1 MKTAPPQRPDGRARR
16 AFAVSYV
23 TAEATPLPDLA
34 AAGARRGRPAF
45 NPEDELSYE
54 AWLPD
59 LREGAEI
66 DHPLLPVVFGPDAPP
81 RRPEL

>member
-1 MKTAPPQRPDGRARR
+1 M
-16 AFAVSYV
+16 